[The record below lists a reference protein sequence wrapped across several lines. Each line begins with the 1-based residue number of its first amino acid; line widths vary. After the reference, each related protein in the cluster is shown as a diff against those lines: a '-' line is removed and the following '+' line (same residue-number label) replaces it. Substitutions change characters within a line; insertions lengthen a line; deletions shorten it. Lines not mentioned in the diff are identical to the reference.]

1 MTCLCY
7 SQGYAEG
14 QYVLPPLPYGEASL
28 EPLLDAETLALHH
41 DRHHAAYVAGANRAA
56 ELLAAM
62 SRGEV
67 DAAQATAV
75 SELLAFNL
83 GGHILHSLYWRN
95 MSPSPKSSPEGALS
109 LAIEDAFGS
118 FERML
123 TVFRAVAAGVQ
134 GSGWAVLG
142 LDPVSRLPR
151 FFVIQRHQDCLIP
164 GFVPLMVCDVW
175 EHAYYL
181 RYHNN
186 RGGYVSAFLELA
198 DWAMAEKRYEHH
210 ICHCRHD

>member
-1 MTCLCY
+1 M
-7 SQGYAEG
+7 
-14 QYVLPPLPYGEASL
+14 LPPLPYGEASL

-56 ELLAAM
+56 ETLAAIA
-62 SRGEV
+62 RGEV
-67 DAAQATAV
+67 EASQAPAV
-75 SELLAFNL
+75 SEQLAFNL

-95 MSPSPKSSPEGALS
+95 MSPNPKSRPEGALA

-118 FERML
+118 FENML
-123 TVFRAVAAGVQ
+123 TVFRSVAAGVQ

-142 LDPVSRLPR
+142 VDPVSRLPR
-151 FFVIQRHQDCLIP
+151 VFGILRHQDCLIP

-186 RGGYVSAFLELA
+186 RGGYVGAFLELA
-198 DWAMAEKRYEHH
+198 DWAIAEKRFEHH

>member
-7 SQGYAEG
+7 SQGYADG

-56 ELLAAM
+56 ALLGDIA
-62 SRGEV
+62 RGER
-67 DAAQATAV
+67 DAALAPAAT
-75 SELLAFNL
+75 SDLAFNL
-83 GGHILHSLYWRN
+83 GGHILHCLYWRN
-95 MSPSPKSSPEGALS
+95 MSPSPKSVPEGALS

-118 FERML
+118 FENML
-123 TVFRAVAAGVQ
+123 GVFRTVAAGVQ

-142 LDPVSRLPR
+142 VDPVSRMPR
-151 FFVIQRHQDCLIP
+151 IFGIRNHQDCFVP

-186 RGGYVSAFLELA
+186 RGGYIGAFLELA
-198 DWAMAEKRYEHH
+198 DWGIAEKRFEHH
-210 ICHCRHD
+210 ICHCRHE

>member
-7 SQGYAEG
+7 SQGYADG

-56 ELLAAM
+56 ALLADIA
-62 SRGEV
+62 RGES
-67 DAAQATAV
+67 DASLAPAA
-75 SELLAFNL
+75 SSDLAFNL
-83 GGHILHSLYWRN
+83 GGHILHCLYWRN
-95 MSPSPKSSPEGALS
+95 MSPSPKDCPEGALL
-109 LAIEDAFGS
+109 LAIEDTYGS
-118 FERML
+118 FENML
-123 TVFRAVAAGVQ
+123 TVFRTVAAGGQ

-142 LDPVSRLPR
+142 IDPVSRQPR
-151 FFVIQRHQDCLIP
+151 LFGIRNHQDCLVP

-186 RGGYVSAFLELA
+186 RGGYIGAFLEVA
-198 DWAMAEKRYEHH
+198 DWAAAEKRFEHH
-210 ICHCRHD
+210 ICSCRHE